1 MEICSDF
8 LLELADGDPGRLG
21 VDSHGGCLVLETI
34 TDVFDGGDG
43 ELETHSSCFLLLRCR
58 KRTDTLLSEAD

>member
-34 TDVFDGGDG
+34 ADVFDGRD
-43 ELETHSSCFLLLRCR
+43 
-58 KRTDTLLSEAD
+58 